1 MTTITLEVPD
11 SLAARLKPLHDRL
24 PQFLSTALELLPAEA
39 PLPIADSES
48 THPAFNEMLD
58 FLANGPSPEQ
68 IVAFKISP
76 NVQIRLEDLLDKN
89 REDGLSDDE
98 AAELDVFSQVN
109 HIMILLK
116 ARAHLALSARLA

>member
-1 MTTITLEVPD
+1 
-11 SLAARLKPLHDRL
+11 
-24 PQFLSTALELLPAEA
+24 
-39 PLPIADSES
+39 
-48 THPAFNEMLD
+48 MLD